1 MNRFILTLTLCLLFS
16 GIGQAKQLGV
26 VGRVYP
32 IAERDALEEIEERAR
47 QVDWQS
53 VLDRE
58 RPEDFRPANL
68 AKLPRA
74 HRGRS
79 FLVDMT
85 YILDFDIP
93 DGKGGI
99 LYPKGYQFN
108 PLDYVPFNQTLV
120 VINGEDSEQVAWL
133 KASPL
138 VNRPDTL
145 ILLSGGGFSEV
156 GQGLERA
163 VFYATRQIVERFQ
176 LKAVP
181 SVIHRE
187 GRMMEV
193 EEIEIPEK

>member
-1 MNRFILTLTLCLLFS
+1 MLRFIPAMALCLLFS
-16 GIGQAKQLGV
+16 GAVLAKTIGV

-47 QVDWQS
+47 QVEWQS
-53 VLDRE
+53 VMDQQKPGDY
-58 RPEDFRPANL
+58 RPSDLIRLPKAN
-68 AKLPRA
+68 RQ
-74 HRGRS
+74 RS

-85 YILDFDIP
+85 YTLDFDIP

-120 VINGEDSEQVAWL
+120 VIDGEDPDQVAWL
-133 KASPL
+133 KASSL
-138 VNRPDTL
+138 IHRPDTL
-145 ILLSGGGFSEV
+145 ILLTRGAFSEV
-156 GQGLERA
+156 GQDLGRA

-176 LKAVP
+176 LAAVP
-181 SVIHRE
+181 SVIRRQ

-193 EEIEIPEK
+193 DEIEIPKK